1 MGVVGLRM
9 FILTHVNCIGSFFE
23 VKEQQL
29 NYTKFGTLALSLQL
43 STSKFQMVCFSPMF
57 THENALGIVNFKI
70 LIIEKILILTYYF
83 LKGFFLKILPS
94 ARQKDEIQIQMTK
107 S

>member
-29 NYTKFGTLALSLQL
+29 NYGKIGTLALSLQL

-57 THENALGIVNFKI
+57 THENALGMVNFKI
-70 LIIEKILILTYYF
+70 FIIEKILILTYYF
-83 LKGFFLKILPS
+83 LKGFFFENLAFSQAK
-94 ARQKDEIQIQMTK
+94 R
-107 S
+107 

>member
-1 MGVVGLRM
+1 MGVVVGLRM

-29 NYTKFGTLALSLQL
+29 NYTKIGTLALSLQL

-57 THENALGIVNFKI
+57 THENALGMVNFKI
-70 LIIEKILILTYYF
+70 LIFEKILILTNYLF
-83 LKGFFLKILPS
+83 ESFFENLSFSQAK
-94 ARQKDEIQIQMTK
+94 R
-107 S
+107 